1 MTLFGRKYEL
11 IIGQPG
17 SNGFSVSEL
26 DINFTVKKTSDSE
39 KNQNKLSLKI
49 YNLSKEHRDTLVTK
63 ENLVVILKAGY
74 KNDVKTIF
82 QGKITKSTSK
92 KNGTD
97 FETDI
102 EAGDGYIALR
112 EAKSSKAFP
121 PNTTA
126 LEIVNSL
133 CNDLVSSDPDLAMGT
148 FYNQKILSNKKFS
161 NGYSVI
167 GFTKSELSKILT
179 PLKMS
184 FSIQNQIIYIASVNS
199 KTQQS
204 EVFLLRK
211 DSGLIN
217 SPQKLKNDPQNL
229 KDEKA
234 PSDGVTFQC
243 LLNGTLNPMNMVKI
257 QSNDVSGVYK
267 ITETEF
273 SGEYLGD
280 KWETS
285 CTAVEVI

>member
-11 IIGQPG
+11 TIGQPG
-17 SNGFSVSEL
+17 SNGFIISEL

-39 KNQNKLSLKI
+39 KNQNKLTLKI
-49 YNLSKEHRDTLVTK
+49 YNLSKEHRNILVTK

-74 KNDVKTIF
+74 TNDVKTVF

-102 EAGDGYIALR
+102 EAGDGYIALK

-121 PNTTA
+121 PNSTA
-126 LEIVNSL
+126 LDVVKTL
-133 CNDLVSSDPDLAMGT
+133 CNDLVSADPDLAIGT
-148 FYNQKILSNKKFS
+148 IYNQSILSNKKFS
-161 NGYSVI
+161 NGYSAI
-167 GFTKSELSKILT
+167 GFTKAEIAKVLI
-179 PLKMS
+179 PLKMN
-184 FSIQNQIIYIASVNS
+184 FTVQNEIIYIASIDN

-217 SPQKLKNDPQNL
+217 SPQKLKNDPQSL
-229 KDEKA
+229 KDEKT
-234 PSDGVTFQC
+234 PKDGVTFQC

-257 QSNDVSGVYK
+257 QSNDVNGVYK

-285 CTAVEVI
+285 CTAVEVT

>member
-17 SNGFSVSEL
+17 SNGFSISEL

-63 ENLVVILKAGY
+63 ENLVVIFKAGY

-92 KNGTD
+92 KNEMD
-97 FETDI
+97 FETNI

-112 EAKSSKAFP
+112 ESKTSKSFQ
-121 PNTTA
+121 PNTSA
-126 LEIVNSL
+126 LTVIQAL
-133 CNDLVSSDPDLAMGT
+133 CEDLISSDPDLAMGSI
-148 FYNQKILSNKKFS
+148 YNQNILSNKIYS
-161 NGYSVI
+161 NGYSAI
-167 GFTKSELSKILT
+167 GFTKSELAKILT
-179 PLKMS
+179 PLKMT
-184 FSIQNQIIYIASVNS
+184 FSIQNQIIYIASIS
-199 KTQQS
+199 EKTQQT

-217 SPQKLKNDPQNL
+217 SPEKLKNDPQSL
-229 KDEKA
+229 EKEKS
-234 PSDGVTFQC
+234 PTNGVTFQC
-243 LLNGTLNPMNMVKI
+243 LLNGNLDPMNMVKI
-257 QSNDVSGVYK
+257 QSNDVNGIYK
-267 ITETEF
+267 IIESEH